1 MNDTT
6 FHSLSLFPK
15 RTRARKKCRGW
26 SQKTQARGSFLTTR
40 ARECALFFSLF
51 SRRISSNAARVT
63 IRSSSQNPR
72 ARRQNF
78 KRRLFTRNVPSLSWI
93 FAFTLSMVSEDSTSK
108 VMVLPVKVFTKIC
121 IFFSSFSIYNIYV
134 CDLCLLCA
142 CAFVRVISNENEKEE
157 KRRIKGQRFKKL

>member
-1 MNDTT
+1 MTRRFT
-6 FHSLSLFPK
+6 LSLSF
-15 RTRARKKCRGW
+15 RSAHVRAQKARGW

-40 ARECALFFSLF
+40 ARECALFLSLF
-51 SRRISSNAARVT
+51 SRRISSNASRVT

-121 IFFSSFSIYNIYV
+121 IFFFVYYINACVV
-134 CDLCLLCA
+134 CLCVCVCCA
-142 CAFVRVISNENEKEE
+142 RNF
-157 KRRIKGQRFKKL
+157 

>member
-51 SRRISSNAARVT
+51 SRRISSNAARRDDSIVVAESKSEEAKFQT
-63 IRSSSQNPR
+63 TTLYTKRTFFILDLR
-72 ARRQNF
+72 F
-78 KRRLFTRNVPSLSWI
+78 HVIDGIRRLHFQGDG
-93 FAFTLSMVSEDSTSK
+93 FARQGFHENLH
-108 VMVLPVKVFTKIC
+108 
-121 IFFSSFSIYNIYV
+121 
-134 CDLCLLCA
+134 LLLLRL
-142 CAFVRVISNENEKEE
+142 V
-157 KRRIKGQRFKKL
+157 